1 MAGRIR
7 IFRQERKE
15 KGERILGPKDLET
28 DPYDENSGISSHW
41 HDMIEE
47 MEIEI
52 VHTPD
57 AVRAKWKPR
66 GRR

>member
-7 IFRQERKE
+7 IFRQKRQK

-28 DPYDENSGISSHW
+28 DPFDENSGISSHW

-57 AVRAKWKPR
+57 GVRAKWKPR

>member
-1 MAGRIR
+1 MAGRLR
-7 IFRQERKE
+7 IFRQERQK
-15 KGERILGPKDLET
+15 KGKRILGPKDLET

-57 AVRAKWKPR
+57 GVKAKWKPR

>member
-1 MAGRIR
+1 MVRRLR
-7 IFRQERKE
+7 IFRQERKK
-15 KGERILGPKDLET
+15 KGGRILGPKDLET
-28 DPYDENSGISSHW
+28 DPFDENSGISSHW
-41 HDMIEE
+41 HGMIEE

-57 AVRAKWKPR
+57 GVRAKWKPR

>member
-1 MAGRIR
+1 MAGRLR
-7 IFRQERKE
+7 IFRQKWKK

-57 AVRAKWKPR
+57 GVRAKWKPR

>member
-1 MAGRIR
+1 MAGRLR
-7 IFRQERKE
+7 IFRQKWKK
-15 KGERILGPKDLET
+15 KGERILGPRDLET

-57 AVRAKWKPR
+57 GVRAKWKPR

>member
-1 MAGRIR
+1 MVRRLR
-7 IFRQERKE
+7 IFRQKRQE

-28 DPYDENSGISSHW
+28 DPFDENSGISSHW
-41 HDMIEE
+41 HGMIEE

-57 AVRAKWKPR
+57 GVRAKWKPR

>member
-1 MAGRIR
+1 MARR
-7 IFRQERKE
+7 LRVLRQKRQE
-15 KGERILGPKDLET
+15 KGERVLGPKDLEP
-28 DPYDENSGISSHW
+28 DPFDENSGISSHW

-57 AVRAKWKPR
+57 GVRAKWKPR

>member
-1 MAGRIR
+1 MAGRLR
-7 IFRQERKE
+7 IFRQERQK
-15 KGERILGPKDLET
+15 KGDRVLGPKDLET
-28 DPYDENSGISSHW
+28 DPFDENSGISSHW

-47 MEIEI
+47 MEMEI

-57 AVRAKWKPR
+57 GVKAKWKLR

>member
-7 IFRQERKE
+7 IFRQKRKK

-28 DPYDENSGISSHW
+28 DPCDENSGISSHW
-41 HDMIEE
+41 HDMKEE

-57 AVRAKWKPR
+57 GVRAKWKPR

>member
-1 MAGRIR
+1 MARRLRVLRQKRQKKEGRV
-7 IFRQERKE
+7 
-15 KGERILGPKDLET
+15 LGPKDLET
-28 DPYDENSGISSHW
+28 DPCDENSGISSNW

-57 AVRAKWKPR
+57 GVKAVWKPR

>member
-1 MAGRIR
+1 MARRLRVLRQKRQKKEGRV
-7 IFRQERKE
+7 
-15 KGERILGPKDLET
+15 LGPKDLET
-28 DPYDENSGISSHW
+28 DPYDENSGISSNL

-57 AVRAKWKPR
+57 GVKAVWKPR

>member
-7 IFRQERKE
+7 IFRQKRQK

-47 MEIEI
+47 MEMEI

-57 AVRAKWKPR
+57 GVRAKWKPR

>member
-28 DPYDENSGISSHW
+28 DPFDENSGISSHW

-47 MEIEI
+47 MEMEI

-57 AVRAKWKPR
+57 GVRAKWKPR

>member
-7 IFRQERKE
+7 IFRQKRKK
-15 KGERILGPKDLET
+15 KGERILGPRDLET

-57 AVRAKWKPR
+57 VVRAKWKPR

>member
-7 IFRQERKE
+7 IFRQKRKE

-47 MEIEI
+47 MEMEI

-57 AVRAKWKPR
+57 GVRAKWKPR

>member
-7 IFRQERKE
+7 IFRQKRQE

-28 DPYDENSGISSHW
+28 DPFDENSGISSHW

-47 MEIEI
+47 MEMEI
-52 VHTPD
+52 VHTPEG
-57 AVRAKWKPR
+57 VRAKWKPR

>member
-7 IFRQERKE
+7 IFRQERKK

-57 AVRAKWKPR
+57 GVRAKWKPR

>member
-1 MAGRIR
+1 MAGRVR
-7 IFRQERKE
+7 IFRQKRQE
-15 KGERILGPKDLET
+15 KGERILRPKDLET
-28 DPYDENSGISSHW
+28 DPFDENSGISSHW

-47 MEIEI
+47 MEMEI

-57 AVRAKWKPR
+57 GVRAKWKPR

>member
-1 MAGRIR
+1 MARR
-7 IFRQERKE
+7 LRVLRQKRQKKE
-15 KGERILGPKDLET
+15 GRILGPKDLET
-28 DPYDENSGISSHW
+28 DPFDENSGISSHW

-52 VHTPD
+52 VHTPNGVK
-57 AVRAKWKPR
+57 AVWKPR

>member
-1 MAGRIR
+1 MAGRLR
-7 IFRQERKE
+7 IFRQKRQK
-15 KGERILGPKDLET
+15 KGERVLGPKDLET
-28 DPYDENSGISSHW
+28 DPCDESSGISSHW
-41 HDMIEE
+41 HGMIEE

-57 AVRAKWKPR
+57 GVKAVWKPR

>member
-7 IFRQERKE
+7 IFRQKRQE

-28 DPYDENSGISSHW
+28 DPCDENSGISSHW

-47 MEIEI
+47 MEMEI

-57 AVRAKWKPR
+57 GVRAKWKPR

>member
-7 IFRQERKE
+7 IFRQKRQK

-28 DPYDENSGISSHW
+28 DPFDENSGISSHW
-41 HDMIEE
+41 HGMIEE

-57 AVRAKWKPR
+57 GVRAKWKPR

>member
-7 IFRQERKE
+7 IFRQKRKK
-15 KGERILGPKDLET
+15 KGERILGPRDLET
-28 DPYDENSGISSHW
+28 DPFDENSGISSQW

-52 VHTPD
+52 IHTPD
-57 AVRAKWKPR
+57 GVRAKWKPR
-66 GRR
+66 GM

>member
-7 IFRQERKE
+7 IFRQKRKE

-57 AVRAKWKPR
+57 GVKAKWKPR

>member
-1 MAGRIR
+1 MAGRLR
-7 IFRQERKE
+7 IFRQKWKK

-28 DPYDENSGISSHW
+28 DPFDENSGISSHW

-57 AVRAKWKPR
+57 GVRAKWKPR

>member
-1 MAGRIR
+1 MVRR
-7 IFRQERKE
+7 LRVLRQKRQK
-15 KGERILGPKDLET
+15 KDVRVLGPKDLET
-28 DPYDENSGISSHW
+28 DPCDENSGISSNW

-52 VHTPD
+52 VHTRD
-57 AVRAKWKPR
+57 GTKAVWKPR

>member
-1 MAGRIR
+1 MARRLRVLRQKRQKIEGRV
-7 IFRQERKE
+7 
-15 KGERILGPKDLET
+15 LGPKDLET
-28 DPYDENSGISSHW
+28 DPCDENSGISSNW

-57 AVRAKWKPR
+57 GVKAVWKPR

>member
-1 MAGRIR
+1 
-7 IFRQERKE
+7 
-15 KGERILGPKDLET
+15 LET

-57 AVRAKWKPR
+57 GVRAKWKPR

>member
-7 IFRQERKE
+7 IFRQKRKK

-28 DPYDENSGISSHW
+28 DPFDENSGISSHW

-57 AVRAKWKPR
+57 GVMAKWKPR
-66 GRR
+66 GM

>member
-1 MAGRIR
+1 MARSLR
-7 IFRQERKE
+7 VLRQKPQEN
-15 KGERILGPKDLET
+15 GERVLGPKDLET
-28 DPYDENSGISSHW
+28 EPYDENSGISSHW

-47 MEIEI
+47 MEMEI

-57 AVRAKWKPR
+57 GVRAKWKPR

>member
-1 MAGRIR
+1 MARRLRVLRQKRQKKEGRV
-7 IFRQERKE
+7 
-15 KGERILGPKDLET
+15 LGPKDLET
-28 DPYDENSGISSHW
+28 DPCDENSGISSHW

-57 AVRAKWKPR
+57 GVKAVWKPR

>member
-7 IFRQERKE
+7 IFRQERKK

-28 DPYDENSGISSHW
+28 DPFDENSGISSHW

-47 MEIEI
+47 MEMEI
-52 VHTPD
+52 IHTPD
-57 AVRAKWKPR
+57 GVRAKWKPR

>member
-1 MAGRIR
+1 MSRR
-7 IFRQERKE
+7 LRVLRQKRQEKE
-15 KGERILGPKDLET
+15 VRVLGPKDLET
-28 DPYDENSGISSHW
+28 DPYDENSGISSNW

-57 AVRAKWKPR
+57 GVKAVWKPR

>member
-1 MAGRIR
+1 MAGRLR
-7 IFRQERKE
+7 IFRQKRK
-15 KGERILGPKDLET
+15 KNRERIYGPKDLET

-57 AVRAKWKPR
+57 GVRAKWKPR

>member
-1 MAGRIR
+1 MAGRLR
-7 IFRQERKE
+7 IFRQKRQK
-15 KGERILGPKDLET
+15 KGKRILGPKDLET

-57 AVRAKWKPR
+57 GVKAKWKPR

>member
-7 IFRQERKE
+7 IFRQKRQE

-28 DPYDENSGISSHW
+28 DPCDENIGISSHW

-57 AVRAKWKPR
+57 GVRAKWKPR

>member
-7 IFRQERKE
+7 IFRQKWKK
-15 KGERILGPKDLET
+15 KGGRVLGPKDLET

-57 AVRAKWKPR
+57 GVRAKWKPR

>member
-7 IFRQERKE
+7 IFRQKRKK
-15 KGERILGPKDLET
+15 KGERILGPRDLET

-47 MEIEI
+47 MEMEI

-57 AVRAKWKPR
+57 GVRAKGKPR

>member
-7 IFRQERKE
+7 IFRQKRQE

-28 DPYDENSGISSHW
+28 DPFDENSGISSHW

-57 AVRAKWKPR
+57 GVKAVWKPR

>member
-1 MAGRIR
+1 MARR
-7 IFRQERKE
+7 LRVLRQKRQKKE
-15 KGERILGPKDLET
+15 GRILGPKDLET
-28 DPYDENSGISSHW
+28 DPCDENSGISSNW

-57 AVRAKWKPR
+57 GVKAVWKPR